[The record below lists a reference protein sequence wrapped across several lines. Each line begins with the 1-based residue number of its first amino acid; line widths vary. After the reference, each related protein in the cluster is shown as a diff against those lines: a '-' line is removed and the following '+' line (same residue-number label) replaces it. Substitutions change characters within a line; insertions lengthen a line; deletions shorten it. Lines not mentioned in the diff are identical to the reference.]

1 MYTHIHTYLYIYIF
15 LQYLFIHSFIYLY
28 KAVDLDNK
36 GAEKPLSMDAN
47 ESFFDPVDVNS

>member
-1 MYTHIHTYLYIYIF
+1 MYV
-15 LQYLFIHSFIYLY
+15 FIYLY

-47 ESFFDPVDVNS
+47 ESFFDPADVNS